1 MPERWLIDAELRPHR
16 SLGRAGF
23 IALMTAM
30 SLACFGAGAVFAL
43 AGAWPVLGFFG
54 LDVLLI
60 WLAFRLNFRGGR
72 LVERVRLSAAA
83 CEVERVE
90 PSGRVRRWS
99 FQPGWLK
106 AEMEAPGEHR
116 CRLSLSGRGA
126 ASGRRARVV
135 IGAFLTPAERR
146 EVHAALSGALARLR
160 EAPGIQAS
168 RPSTARMS

>member
-23 IALMTAM
+23 AALMAAV
-30 SLACFGAGAVFAL
+30 SLASYGAGAAFAL

-54 LDVLLI
+54 LDVALV

-72 LVERVRLSAAA
+72 LVERLRLSAAA

-99 FQPGWLK
+99 FQPWWMR
-106 AEMEAPGEHR
+106 AELEAPEEHR
-116 CRLSLSGRGA
+116 CRLRLSARGA
-126 ASGRRARVV
+126 SVV
-135 IGAFLTPAERR
+135 VGAFLTPAERR
-146 EVHAALSGALARLR
+146 EVHAALTVALARLR
-160 EAPGIQAS
+160 AA
-168 RPSTARMS
+168 RPS